1 VCSARLTSHEQAVAD
16 ARSSNYCW
24 PSNAIRKR
32 PHRKAEGHSQ
42 QARKSIPRRLYAHWE
57 ANGAA
62 ALDICFKEDPVT
74 YCKIVAGTV
83 PRDYRIETAKITE
96 LAEDELDRMI
106 EQLREHALAERQER
120 AFELNPAPLVLLN
133 GR

>member
-1 VCSARLTSHEQAVAD
+1 
-16 ARSSNYCW
+16 
-24 PSNAIRKR
+24 
-32 PHRKAEGHSQ
+32 
-42 QARKSIPRRLYAHWE
+42 
-57 ANGAA
+57 
-62 ALDICFKEDPVT
+62 
-74 YCKIVAGTV
+74 V

-106 EQLREHALAERQER
+106 EQHREHALAERQER

>member
-1 VCSARLTSHEQAVAD
+1 MRGVQTIAGQVMRFEKGHTGRPRGTRNRLANRFLEDSMLTGRQ
-16 ARSSNYCW
+16 
-24 PSNAIRKR
+24 
-32 PHRKAEGHSQ
+32 
-42 QARKSIPRRLYAHWE
+42 
-57 ANGAA
+57 NGAA